1 MSRPPELS
9 LPRLKVVA
17 GILADDAGRVLVTSR
32 AHASAIQPGW
42 DSPRG
47 KSSHGESGEDALKC
61 EIDEELGVT
70 VQAQRHLMQLEHDY
84 AEFGVHIDFFT
95 VTAWQGTPHSREGQ
109 NLRWVAP
116 QELSDA
122 ALLPADRPVI
132 DKLCETPA

>member
-17 GILADDAGRVLVTSR
+17 GILADDAGRVLITDR
-32 AHASAIQPGW
+32 RGASSMQTCWEFPG
-42 DSPRG
+42 G
-47 KSSHGESGEDALKC
+47 KIRDGESAADALKR
-61 EIDEELGVT
+61 ELDEELGVT